1 MVCAHARSHRHKA
14 LETRCEDAPMTLNTA
29 QACAAWFREEAL
41 PFARMYMGNG
51 ARVMM
56 CTWHPTTPTSGRLH
70 RRPTPIALPNNLP
83 YAPVRFEFISP
94 DSYPTGT
101 IDHSDP
107 MPEQAWHSAHARLAL
122 AQKRTRFLEA
132 FSHHLH
138 ALSQAMD
145 VPHPLYNVHF
155 MHEKGHMSVIASAEC
170 MTTTNHT
177 PCKHMHSEQGVLA
190 MVNHAR
196 THLAPNKASAHA

>member
-122 AQKRTRFLEA
+122 AQKRTRFLKPFPTTCTRCPKPWMCPTRSTTCTSCTKRA
-132 FSHHLH
+132 TCPSSP
-138 ALSQAMD
+138 AR
-145 VPHPLYNVHF
+145 
-155 MHEKGHMSVIASAEC
+155 SA
-170 MTTTNHT
+170 
-177 PCKHMHSEQGVLA
+177 
-190 MVNHAR
+190 
-196 THLAPNKASAHA
+196 